1 MSYRPQSLVY
11 KHSRPI
17 QQTSCSRLCKLW
29 TEQEN
34 SMDRSSKLINKNYS
48 FISSSSTNII
58 SYAGSQ
64 GRQLRIRTHGS
75 ISKKSLSCVWYISR
89 MLQEMSA
96 HNRRPRRHTAK
107 TSPTVA
113 DGKARTVATGTA
125 KTLFAV
131 CQKSGT
137 RQTFSPCVYINSR
150 RKKAGRLRHGQLTA
164 SAAVRRVPAPW
175 THGEHPAFAVCPWFW
190 HTAKYGQF
198 AVCAA

>member
-1 MSYRPQSLVY
+1 
-11 KHSRPI
+11 
-17 QQTSCSRLCKLW
+17 
-29 TEQEN
+29 
-34 SMDRSSKLINKNYS
+34 MDRSSKLINKNYS

-113 DGKARTVATGTA
+113 DGKAPTAATGTA
-125 KTLFAV
+125 KPVFAV
-131 CQKSGT
+131 CQKSRT
-137 RQTFSPCVYINSR
+137 RWTFSPCVYIGAR
-150 RKKAGRLRHGQLTA
+150 RKKARRRRPTVADGVGVCSPCVCTVDTRWTFRLRRVSLVLAHGKPV
-164 SAAVRRVPAPW
+164 S
-175 THGEHPAFAVCPWFW
+175 FAVCLAYDARRIMVSSPCARSR
-190 HTAKYGQF
+190 HTAN
-198 AVCAA
+198 

>member
-1 MSYRPQSLVY
+1 
-11 KHSRPI
+11 
-17 QQTSCSRLCKLW
+17 
-29 TEQEN
+29 
-34 SMDRSSKLINKNYS
+34 MDRSSKLINKNYS

-131 CQKSGT
+131 CIYRLTAKKSGQTPSRPADSVGGCSPCARTAGT
-137 RQTFSPCVYINSR
+137 RQSSQI
-150 RKKAGRLRHGQLTA
+150 
-164 SAAVRRVPAPW
+164 
-175 THGEHPAFAVCPWFW
+175 
-190 HTAKYGQF
+190 
-198 AVCAA
+198 

>member
-1 MSYRPQSLVY
+1 
-11 KHSRPI
+11 
-17 QQTSCSRLCKLW
+17 
-29 TEQEN
+29 
-34 SMDRSSKLINKNYS
+34 MDRSSKLINKNYS

-113 DGKARTVATGTA
+113 DGKAPTAATGTA

-131 CQKSGT
+131 CQKLDT
-137 RQTFSPCVYINSR
+137 RQTFSPCVYIDAR
-150 RKKAGRLRHGQLTA
+150 RKKASRRRHG
-164 SAAVRRVPAPW
+164 RRL
-175 THGEHPAFAVCPWFW
+175 FAVCLHRGHTVNIQPSPCALGFGTRQSMVSSPCARPR
-190 HTAKYGQF
+190 HTANLVSRGGQM
-198 AVCAA
+198 VTLPCA

>member
-1 MSYRPQSLVY
+1 
-11 KHSRPI
+11 
-17 QQTSCSRLCKLW
+17 
-29 TEQEN
+29 
-34 SMDRSSKLINKNYS
+34 MDRSSKLINKNYS

-137 RQTFSPCVYINSR
+137 WQTFSPCVYISSR
-150 RKKAGRLRHGQLTA
+150 RKKAGRRRHGQLTA

-175 THGEHPAFAVCPWFW
+175 THCEHPAFAVCPWFW

-198 AVCAA
+198 VVCTA